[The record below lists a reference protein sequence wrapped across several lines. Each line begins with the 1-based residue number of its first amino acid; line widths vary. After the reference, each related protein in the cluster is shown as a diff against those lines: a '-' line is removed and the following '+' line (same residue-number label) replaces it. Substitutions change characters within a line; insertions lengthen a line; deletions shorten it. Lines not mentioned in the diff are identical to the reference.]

1 MMSSSASSVTP
12 SLLPS
17 RRVRLVLAGL
27 AAVVVLVLTY
37 AAGVLSADLFAP
49 GENSPEAGFARDM
62 SLHHAQAVEMGML
75 AYQRATNADV
85 RHEGYDIALQQQAQI
100 GQMKTWLD
108 NWHVSR
114 SGTGPPMAWMP
125 EGTRALGPG
134 NRMPGMASDD
144 ELARLNTLT
153 GKDFD
158 ILFCQL
164 MIRHHLGGIHMADGI
179 LDQSHNSDVRA
190 LAESIKAG
198 QEKEITIF
206 SGLLSD
212 MGAKPIS

>member
-1 MMSSSASSVTP
+1 MAASILP
-12 SLLPS
+12 SS

-37 AAGVLSADLFAP
+37 AAGVASAGIFTDP

-75 AYQRATNADV
+75 AYQKATNAEV
-85 RHEGYDIALQQQAQI
+85 RHEGYDIALTQQSQI
-100 GQMKTWLD
+100 GTMKAWLD
-108 NWHVSR
+108 KWHVSR
-114 SGTGPPMAWMP
+114 ASDQQPMAWMP
-125 EGTRALGPG
+125 GGTKELTPDG
-134 NRMPGMASDD
+134 RMPGMASDD
-144 ELARLNTLT
+144 ELTKLNTLT

-164 MIRHHLGGIHMADGI
+164 MIRHHLGGIHMVDGI
-179 LDQSHNSDVRA
+179 LPLTHNTDVQTLAQSMKD
-190 LAESIKAG
+190 G

-206 SGLLSD
+206 DNLLTQ
-212 MGAKPIS
+212 MGAKPLQ